1 MTMVRPLDEVTGVPV
16 VEYGR
21 DVELPALPPQGA
33 TDRARRWRRV
43 RRATALLVAGLALSG
58 CTLPNFGASPGVT
71 TSSKSAFHLWQG
83 FSISAVIVGGF
94 TLVLIVWAVFRY
106 RRKSDNIPK
115 QSQYHLP
122 LEWTYTIVPILI
134 VFGLFAATLVV
145 ENKETANPKT
155 NVTIDVLAFQ
165 WGWKFTYPGSSAL
178 VYGQTTAEPEMVMPV
193 NTNVHINLRSS
204 DVIHGFYV
212 HAFNF
217 SRYAL
222 PGVLNQFTIRA
233 QSTGTFFGQCT
244 QLCGLYHSLM
254 WFRVKVVS
262 PAQYQTWLASY
273 NNPAAEAAAKAAA
286 KATRQ
291 QVSSVVPSKPTSS
304 GTDN

>member
-1 MTMVRPLDEVTGVPV
+1 MTRDPA

-21 DVELPALPPQGA
+21 EVELPALPPQGA
-33 TDRARRWRRV
+33 TDRARRWRRI

-58 CTLPNFGASPGVT
+58 CTLPSFGASAGDT

-83 FSISAVIVGGF
+83 FGISGVIVGGF
-94 TLVLIVWAVFRY
+94 TLALIVWAVLRY

-115 QSQYHLP
+115 QVQYHLP

-145 ENKETANPKT
+145 ENKEVSNPKT
-155 NVTIDVLAFQ
+155 NVTINVLAFQ
-165 WGWKFTYPGSSAL
+165 WGWQFAYPGSNAL
-178 VYGQTTAEPEMVMPV
+178 VYGQTTEQPEMVMPA

-222 PGVLNQFTIRA
+222 PGVLNQFTFNA

-254 WFRVKVVS
+254 WFRVKVVT
-262 PAQYQTWLASY
+262 PAQYQTWLATF
-273 NNPAAEAAAKAAA
+273 NNPKDEALAKAAA
-286 KATRQ
+286 KATGQ
-291 QVSSVVPSKPTSS
+291 QVSSLIPSKSTSGGGS
-304 GTDN
+304 N